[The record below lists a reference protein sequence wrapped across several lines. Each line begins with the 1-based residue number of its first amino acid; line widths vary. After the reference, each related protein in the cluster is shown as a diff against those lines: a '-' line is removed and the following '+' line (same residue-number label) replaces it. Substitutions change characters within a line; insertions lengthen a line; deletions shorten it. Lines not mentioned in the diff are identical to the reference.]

1 MEIDHIFLRGWR
13 SSNQEYN
20 SASEENNKSPP
31 KGWGYWYDTN
41 KHEED
46 CEEDKVNDEEADA
59 DDEEV
64 DDEDCEEVD
73 DEEAD
78 ADDAPARGCVE

>member
-1 MEIDHIFLRGWR
+1 METDHIFLRGWG

-20 SASEENNKSPP
+20 SASEENNKSRP

-41 KHEED
+41 KYGED
-46 CEEDKVNDEEADA
+46 CEEEKVNDEEADA
-59 DDEEV
+59 NDE
-64 DDEDCEEVD
+64 EDCEEVD